1 MNSVG
6 GEGKSLSF
14 HSSFWGPA
22 IAQALLKCWGCG
34 NEQKHR
40 LPCRLWSSGPGRR
53 EAEKTQR
60 VPP

>member
-1 MNSVG
+1 MG

-22 IAQALLKCWGCG
+22 IAQALSSSAGDAEMNKNTDFPAVCG
-34 NEQKHR
+34 AQV
-40 LPCRLWSSGPGRR
+40 LV
-53 EAEKTQR
+53 EKTQR